1 MSELAAS
8 FFELYNGFLGCELM
22 DYGAWLLEDLYR
34 YLHFEGILARN
45 ASEND
50 WYWGTLGSSGG
61 HYDVDSR
68 SAERIEGWNML
79 RCL

>member
-50 WYWGTLGSSGG
+50 
-61 HYDVDSR
+61 
-68 SAERIEGWNML
+68 
-79 RCL
+79 